1 MGVGIFLMR
10 ISKHTQSFKL
20 YFLNRINQILDI
32 RFGFSRMTNQQ
43 SGPQSYPR
51 NSVANRIQHLISP
64 ALGNS
69 TSHRLK
75 HIIRYML
82 NRNIQIVT
90 NITAFGHY
98 LQHIQW
104 KLRWISIM
112 QTQPLQPFH
121 IGKMLHQVGQLAI
134 AINIQTIT
142 GRILGNQHHFFH
154 AILHQPLN
162 FLFDDLYG
170 PRNVL
175 TTHQRDGTERT
186 RSITTL

>member
-1 MGVGIFLMR
+1 
-10 ISKHTQSFKL
+10 
-20 YFLNRINQILDI
+20 
-32 RFGFSRMTNQQ
+32 
-43 SGPQSYPR
+43 
-51 NSVANRIQHLISP
+51 
-64 ALGNS
+64 
-69 TSHRLK
+69 
-75 HIIRYML
+75 ML
-82 NRNIQIVT
+82 NGNIQIVT
-90 NITAFGHY
+90 NITALGHY

-134 AINIQTIT
+134 AINIQTIA

-186 RSITTL
+186 RSITTLRNLGIGIMLRRSLQTLPNQLMLIVGANRPQQMRHIQGTKPCVHFWNFRLEFIFVTMRQTTGNV